1 MCTHI
6 YPPLVRQAGSDGRQ
20 QWVSKVGYTVE
31 TGHITDQCP
40 TYRTDAMY
48 RCSICALARITAFH
62 SKFECPKVRNPNK
75 IQEELKVIL
84 VDDEGFELDQPEDSG
99 ND

>member
-1 MCTHI
+1 M
-6 YPPLVRQAGSDGRQ
+6 S
-20 QWVSKVGYTVE
+20 
-31 TGHITDQCP
+31 
-40 TYRTDAMY
+40 
-48 RCSICALARITAFH
+48 RITAFH

-84 VDDEGFELDQPEDSG
+84 IDEEGYELEEDDRSG